1 MKLFSLVLSII
12 VFFAS
17 IYFFTLKISE
27 VNTEN
32 DVIYVALLVIL
43 MAICVVGVMI
53 NWEFFDRKRL
63 R

>member
-1 MKLFSLVLSII
+1 MKLFSLVLSVI